1 MWMEENTGKRINIE
15 RVGEALKQ
23 EPDTICVACPY
34 CLTMMEDGLGDL
46 QADKVRV
53 LELSEIVEKAL

>member
-1 MWMEENTGKRINIE
+1 MDENTGSRINIE

-23 EPDTICVACPY
+23 EPDTMCVACPY
-34 CLTMMEDGLGDL
+34 CVTMMEDALGDL
-46 QADKVRV
+46 KAGDKVRV